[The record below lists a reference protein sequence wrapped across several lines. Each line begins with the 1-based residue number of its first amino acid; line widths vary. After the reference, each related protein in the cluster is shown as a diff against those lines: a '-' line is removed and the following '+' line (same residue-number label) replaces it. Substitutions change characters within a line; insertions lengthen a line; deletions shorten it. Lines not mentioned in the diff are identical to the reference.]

1 MALTRYLI
9 KYIQSFKHSIM
20 IFIKKGDQSSYSKMH
35 VHIHMH
41 DLLHL
46 PRYTRTL
53 STYACETSYYTTPN
67 SKHVKTRL
75 NKT

>member
-1 MALTRYLI
+1 MALTMYLI

-53 STYACETSYYTTPN
+53 STYASVHIQVFMN
-67 SKHVKTRL
+67 IHVIQPRHKP
-75 NKT
+75 